1 MDTPSDPGPG
11 PERPGE
17 PGEPGE
23 PVELVHDLHDG
34 PDLPAAVAASR
45 RAADAARR
53 VVAGLTAPGA
63 DAATLTEV
71 AAALE
76 RLADVL
82 EPHRRGSRWP
92 APRPATRTDATP
104 DPAVWESHPLL
115 GPSHPLAPPIRI
127 ERHGDRAVGTVTFGH
142 TYEGPPGAVHGGIV
156 AAMFDIILI
165 SAASIAEVAGL
176 TGTLTVR
183 YRAAT
188 PLFREIRYEA
198 QIDEVRARTAL
209 VSGRSTADG
218 VLLAEAEGIF
228 VRVPRA

>member
-1 MDTPSDPGPG
+1 M
-11 PERPGE
+11 
-17 PGEPGE
+17 
-23 PVELVHDLHDG
+23 HALHEG

-53 VVAGLTAPGA
+53 VVAGLTAPRA
-63 DAATLTEV
+63 DAATLAEV
-71 AAALE
+71 ATALE

-82 EPHRRGSRWP
+82 EPHRATSRWP
-92 APRPATRTDATP
+92 APRPDGTP
-104 DPAVWESHPLL
+104 DPQVWESHPLI
-115 GPSHPLAPPIRI
+115 GPSHPLAPPIRV

-198 QIDEVRARTAL
+198 RIDEIRARTAL
-209 VSGRSTADG
+209 VSGRSTVDG

-228 VRVPRA
+228 VRIPRA